1 MPARATTNAN
11 NDHARETL
19 MLRSTMALVAT
30 ALFACATHSHAQT
43 WPAGQPI
50 KVIIPFTA
58 GSATDVIARTV
69 FEQVGSQIGQTF
81 VVDNRVGASGT
92 LGANAVA
99 KADPDGYTL
108 LVNSSS
114 HTITPSTFANL
125 PYDTEKDF
133 APVIPLANLANVL
146 VVAPAKYKSVKDLV
160 EALRARPGTLNYASA
175 GAGSASHVNAERFLL
190 ATKAKAQHVPFKGAP
205 EALREIVAD
214 RIDFYFTPLAPA
226 RGLINDGKLAAIAVS
241 ASSRSKALPGVP
253 TTVEAGYPN
262 SEYNFWIGV
271 FAPAKTP
278 APIVERLHKEIAAA
292 LANPGVQEKLTKL
305 GADPLT
311 MSAGDFRAMIAKEIK
326 DNAELVKAAG
336 IAGK

>member
-1 MPARATTNAN
+1 MGFVALSLLVSATNIQ
-11 NDHARETL
+11 
-19 MLRSTMALVAT
+19 
-30 ALFACATHSHAQT
+30 AQT
-43 WPAGQPI
+43 PAPAWPAAQPI

-81 VVDNRVGASGT
+81 VIDNRVGASGT

-114 HTITPSTFANL
+114 HTVTPSTFGNL

-133 APVIPLANLANVL
+133 AAIIPLANLANVL
-146 VVAPAKYKSVKDLV
+146 VVAPEKYKSVTDLV
-160 EALRARPGTLNYASA
+160 DAGRAKSGAQNYASA

-190 ATKAKAQHVPFKGAP
+190 AAKFKAQHVPFKGAP
-205 EALREIVAD
+205 EALREIIAD

-226 RGLINDGKLAAIAVS
+226 RGLINDGKLKAIAVS
-241 ASSRSKALPGVP
+241 SSQRSSALPNVP
-253 TTVEAGYPN
+253 TTIEAGFPN

-271 FAPAKTP
+271 FAPSKTP
-278 APIVERLHKEIAAA
+278 IPILERLHKEIAAA
-292 LANPGVQEKLTKL
+292 LANPAVADKLSKL
-305 GADPLT
+305 GADPMK
-311 MSAGDFRAMIAKEIK
+311 MSAEDFRKLIAREIVS
-326 DNAELVKAAG
+326 NAELVKAAG
-336 IAGK
+336 ISAN

>member
-1 MPARATTNAN
+1 MSAIRMGFVALSLLVSATNIQ
-11 NDHARETL
+11 
-19 MLRSTMALVAT
+19 
-30 ALFACATHSHAQT
+30 AQT
-43 WPAGQPI
+43 PAPAWPAAQPI

-81 VVDNRVGASGT
+81 VIDNRVGASGT

-114 HTITPSTFANL
+114 HTITPSTFGNL

-133 APVIPLANLANVL
+133 AAVIPLANLANVL

-160 EALRARPGTLNYASA
+160 DAGRAKSGTQNYALGRRGQRLACQCRAIPARSQGQGAACAVQGRARGTARDRRRPDRLLFHAARA
-175 GAGSASHVNAERFLL
+175 GARADQRRQAHGDRGV
-190 ATKAKAQHVPFKGAP
+190 V
-205 EALREIVAD
+205 VA
-214 RIDFYFTPLAPA
+214 
-226 RGLINDGKLAAIAVS
+226 AVV
-241 ASSRSKALPGVP
+241 KALPNVP
-253 TTVEAGYPN
+253 TTIEAGFPN

-278 APIVERLHKEIAAA
+278 TPILERLHKEIAAA
-292 LANPGVQEKLTKL
+292 LANPAVAEKSSRS
-305 GADPLT
+305 
-311 MSAGDFRAMIAKEIK
+311 SAPIR
-326 DNAELVKAAG
+326 
-336 IAGK
+336 

>member
-1 MPARATTNAN
+1 MHKT
-11 NDHARETL
+11 
-19 MLRSTMALVAT
+19 TMALVAA
-30 ALFACATHSHAQT
+30 ALALAAPAQAQT

-50 KVIIPFTA
+50 KVVIPFTA

-69 FEQVGSQIGQTF
+69 FEQVGKQIGQTF

-114 HTITPSTFANL
+114 HTITPSTFPNL

-133 APVIPLANLANVL
+133 AAVIPLANLANVL
-146 VVAPAKYKSVKDLV
+146 VVSPAKYKTVKDLV
-160 EALRARPGTLNYASA
+160 DAAKAKPGALNYASA
-175 GAGSASHVNAERFLL
+175 GAGSASHVNAERFLM
-190 ATKAKAQHVPFKGAP
+190 AAKARAQHVPFKGAP

-226 RGLINDGKLAAIAVS
+226 RGLINEGKLGAIAVS
-241 ASSRSKALPGVP
+241 ASQRSKALPNVP
-253 TTVEAGYPN
+253 TTIEAGLPN

-271 FAPAKTP
+271 FAPSKTS
-278 APIVERLHKEIAAA
+278 APVLERLHKEIAAA
-292 LANPGVQEKLTKL
+292 LADPGVQERMTKL
-305 GADPLT
+305 GADPMT
-311 MSAGDFRAMIAKEIK
+311 MSAGDFRALIGKEIK
-326 DNAELVKAAG
+326 DNADLVKAAG
-336 IAGK
+336 ITGN

>member
-1 MPARATTNAN
+1 
-11 NDHARETL
+11 
-19 MLRSTMALVAT
+19 MLRFMLATLAAT
-30 ALFACATHSHAQT
+30 AALASQAHAQT

-50 KVIIPFTA
+50 KVVIPFTA

-81 VVDNRVGASGT
+81 VIDNRVGASGT

-99 KADPDGYTL
+99 KADPDGFTL

-133 APVIPLANLANVL
+133 AAIAPLANLANVL
-146 VVAPAKYKSVKDLV
+146 VVAPAKYKSVKDVV
-160 EALRARPGTLNYASA
+160 EAARAKPGTLNYASA

-190 ATKAKAQHVPFKGAP
+190 AAKAKAQHVPFKGAP

-241 ASSRSKALPGVP
+241 STQRSKALPNVP
-253 TTVEAGYPN
+253 TTVEAGFPN

-278 APIVERLHKEIAAA
+278 APILERLHKEVAAA
-292 LANPGVQEKLTKL
+292 LANPAVVEKMSKL
-305 GADPLT
+305 GADPMT
-311 MSAGDFRAMIAKEIK
+311 MSAGDFRALIGKEIVS
-326 DNAELVKAAG
+326 NAELVKAAG
-336 IAGK
+336 IKGN

>member
-1 MPARATTNAN
+1 
-11 NDHARETL
+11 
-19 MLRSTMALVAT
+19 MLRTTMALVA
-30 ALFACATHSHAQT
+30 ASLAFATPSNAQG

-58 GSATDVIARTV
+58 GSATDTIARTV

-81 VVDNRVGASGT
+81 VIDNRVGASGT

-114 HTITPSTFANL
+114 HTITPSTFSNL

-133 APVIPLANLANVL
+133 AAVIPLANLANVL
-146 VVAPAKYKSVKDLV
+146 VVSPAKYKSVKDLV
-160 EALRARPGTLNYASA
+160 EAARAKPGALNYGTA

-190 ATKAKAQHVPFKGAP
+190 AANAKAQHVPFKGAP

-241 ASSRSKALPGVP
+241 SSLRSKALPNVP
-253 TTVEAGYPN
+253 TTIESGIPN
-262 SEYNFWIGV
+262 SEYNFWIGL

-278 APIVERLHKEIAAA
+278 APILERLHKEIAAA
-292 LANPGVQEKLTKL
+292 LANPAVQERLTKL
-305 GADPLT
+305 GADPMP
-311 MSAGDFRAMIAKEIK
+311 MSAADFRALIGKEIK
-326 DNAELVKAAG
+326 SNAELVKAAG
-336 IAGK
+336 IKPN

>member
-1 MPARATTNAN
+1 
-11 NDHARETL
+11 
-19 MLRSTMALVAT
+19 MLRLTMALVAAT
-30 ALFACATHSHAQT
+30 FASATSLYAQG

-50 KVIIPFTA
+50 KVVIPFTA

-81 VVDNRVGASGT
+81 VIDNRVGASGT
-92 LGANAVA
+92 LGASAVA

-114 HTITPSTFANL
+114 HTITPSTFPNL

-133 APVIPLANLANVL
+133 AAVIPLANLANVL
-146 VVAPAKYKSVKDLV
+146 VVAPTKYKSVKELV
-160 EALRARPGTLNYASA
+160 DAGLAKPGTLNYATA

-190 ATKAKAQHVPFKGAP
+190 AAKAKAQHVPFKGAP

-241 ASSRSKALPGVP
+241 SSQRSKALPNVP
-253 TTVEAGYPN
+253 TTIEGGFPN

-271 FAPAKTP
+271 FAPSKTP
-278 APIVERLHKEIAAA
+278 APVLERLHKEIAAA

-305 GADPLT
+305 GADPMP
-311 MSAGDFRAMIAKEIK
+311 MSANDFRALIGKEIK
-326 DNAELVKAAG
+326 DNAALVKAAG
-336 IAGK
+336 ISAK

>member
-1 MPARATTNAN
+1 
-11 NDHARETL
+11 
-19 MLRSTMALVAT
+19 MLKLKMALAAAT
-30 ALFACATHSHAQT
+30 LAIIPSAYAQT

-92 LGANAVA
+92 LGANTVA

-114 HTITPSTFANL
+114 HTITPSTFPNL

-133 APVIPLANLANVL
+133 AAVIPLANLANVL
-146 VVAPAKYKSVKDLV
+146 VVAPSKYKSVKDV
-160 EALRARPGTLNYASA
+160 ADAARAKPGALNYASA

-190 ATKAKAQHVPFKGAP
+190 AANAKAQHVPFKGAP

-241 ASSRSKALPGVP
+241 SSSRSKALPNVP
-253 TTVEAGYPN
+253 TTIESGLPN

-278 APIVERLHKEIAAA
+278 AAVLERLHKEIAAA

-305 GADPLT
+305 GADPMV
-311 MSAGDFRAMIAKEIK
+311 MSSADFHALIGKEIK
-326 DNAELVKAAG
+326 DNAALVKAAG
-336 IAGK
+336 ITGK

>member
-1 MPARATTNAN
+1 
-11 NDHARETL
+11 
-19 MLRSTMALVAT
+19 MLRIAL
-30 ALFACATHSHAQT
+30 ALAAAASAFSPSAQAQT

-50 KVIIPFTA
+50 KVVIPFTA

-81 VVDNRVGASGT
+81 VIDNRVGASGT

-114 HTITPSTFANL
+114 HTITPSTFPNL

-133 APVIPLANLANVL
+133 AAVIPLANLANVL
-146 VVAPAKYKSVKDLV
+146 VVAPSKYKSVKDV
-160 EALRARPGTLNYASA
+160 ADAARAKPGALNYASA

-190 ATKAKAQHVPFKGAP
+190 AANGKAQHVPFKGAP

-226 RGLINDGKLAAIAVS
+226 RGLINDGKLSAIAVS
-241 ASSRSKALPGVP
+241 SSQRSKALPNVP
-253 TTVEAGYPN
+253 TTIEAGLPN

-278 APIVERLHKEIAAA
+278 APILERLHKEIAAA

-305 GADPLT
+305 GADPMTLS
-311 MSAGDFRAMIAKEIK
+311 SADFRALISKEIK
-326 DNAELVKAAG
+326 DNAALVKAAG
-336 IAGK
+336 ITGN

>member
-1 MPARATTNAN
+1 
-11 NDHARETL
+11 
-19 MLRSTMALVAT
+19 MLRIAT
-30 ALFACATHSHAQT
+30 ALAAATIAIAAPPHAQSQT

-114 HTITPSTFANL
+114 HTITPSTFPSL

-133 APVIPLANLANVL
+133 AAVIPLANLANVL
-146 VVAPAKYKSVKDLV
+146 VVSPAKYKSVKDLV
-160 EALRARPGTLNYASA
+160 DAGLAKPGALNYATA

-190 ATKAKAQHVPFKGAP
+190 AANAKAQHVPFKGAP

-241 ASSRSKALPGVP
+241 SSQRSKALPNVP
-253 TTVEAGYPN
+253 TTVESGFPN

-292 LANPGVQEKLTKL
+292 LANPGVAERLSKL
-305 GADPLT
+305 GADPMA
-311 MSAGDFRAMIAKEIK
+311 MSANDFRAMIGKEIVS
-326 DNAELVKAAG
+326 NADLVKKVG
-336 IAGK
+336 ITGN

>member
-1 MPARATTNAN
+1 MKRSVIALAALSIILATPA
-11 NDHARETL
+11 D
-19 MLRSTMALVAT
+19 
-30 ALFACATHSHAQT
+30 AQT

-50 KVIIPFTA
+50 KVVIPFTA

-69 FEQVGSQIGQTF
+69 FDQVGKQIGQTF
-81 VVDNRVGASGT
+81 VIDNRVGASGT

-114 HTITPSTFANL
+114 HTITPSTFQNL

-133 APVIPLANLANVL
+133 AAIAPLANLANVL
-146 VVAPAKYKSVKDLV
+146 VVSPAKYKSVKDVV
-160 EALRARPGTLNYASA
+160 EAAKAKPGALNYASA

-190 ATKAKAQHVPFKGAP
+190 AAKAKAQHVPFKGAP

-214 RIDFYFTPLAPA
+214 RIDFYFSPLAPA
-226 RGLINDGKLAAIAVS
+226 RGLINEGKLGAIAVS
-241 ASSRSKALPGVP
+241 ASQRSKALPNVP
-253 TTVEAGYPN
+253 TTIEAGLPD

-278 APIVERLHKEIAAA
+278 APVLDRLHKEIAAA
-292 LANPGVQEKLTKL
+292 LAEPSVAERMTKL
-305 GADPLT
+305 GADPMT
-311 MSAGDFRAMIAKEIK
+311 MGAADFRALIGKEIR
-326 DNAELVKAAG
+326 DNAALVKAAG
-336 IAGK
+336 ITGN

>member
-1 MPARATTNAN
+1 
-11 NDHARETL
+11 
-19 MLRSTMALVAT
+19 MLRIAL
-30 ALFACATHSHAQT
+30 ALAAAASAFSPSAQAQT

-50 KVIIPFTA
+50 KVVIPFTA

-81 VVDNRVGASGT
+81 VIDNRVGASGT
-92 LGANAVA
+92 IGANAVA

-114 HTITPSTFANL
+114 HTITPSTFPNL

-133 APVIPLANLANVL
+133 AAVIPLANLANVL
-146 VVAPAKYKSVKDLV
+146 VVAPSKYKSVKDV
-160 EALRARPGTLNYASA
+160 ADAARAKPGALNYASA

-190 ATKAKAQHVPFKGAP
+190 AANAKAQHVPFKGAP

-226 RGLINDGKLAAIAVS
+226 RGLINDGKLSAIAVS
-241 ASSRSKALPGVP
+241 SSQRSKALPNVP
-253 TTVEAGYPN
+253 TTIEAGLPN

-278 APIVERLHKEIAAA
+278 APILERLHKEIAAA

-305 GADPLT
+305 GADPMTLS
-311 MSAGDFRAMIAKEIK
+311 SADFRALISKEIK
-326 DNAELVKAAG
+326 DNAALVKAAG
-336 IAGK
+336 ITGN

>member
-1 MPARATTNAN
+1 
-11 NDHARETL
+11 
-19 MLRSTMALVAT
+19 MLRLSFALTT
-30 ALFACATHSHAQT
+30 AALAFAAPAHAQTQSQT

-69 FEQVGSQIGQTF
+69 FEEVGKQIGQTF
-81 VVDNRVGASGT
+81 VIDNRVGASGT

-114 HTITPSTFANL
+114 HTITPSTFSNL

-133 APVIPLANLANVL
+133 AAVTPLANLANVL
-146 VVAPAKYKSVKDLV
+146 VVAPSKYKSVKDLA
-160 EALRARPGTLNYASA
+160 EAARAKPGGLNYATA

-190 ATKAKAQHVPFKGAP
+190 AARAKAQHVPFKGAP
-205 EALREIVAD
+205 EGLREIVAD

-241 ASSRSKALPGVP
+241 SSQRSKALPNVP
-253 TTVEAGYPN
+253 TTVESGFPN

-278 APIVERLHKEIAAA
+278 APVLERLHKEISAA
-292 LANPGVQEKLTKL
+292 LANPAVAEKMTKL
-305 GADPLT
+305 GADPMT
-311 MSAGDFRAMIAKEIK
+311 MSAADFRALIGKEIK
-326 DNAELVKAAG
+326 DNAELVKAADIKG
-336 IAGK
+336 N

>member
-1 MPARATTNAN
+1 
-11 NDHARETL
+11 
-19 MLRSTMALVAT
+19 MLRLKMALAAAT
-30 ALFACATHSHAQT
+30 LAIIPSAYAQT

-114 HTITPSTFANL
+114 HTITPSTFPNL

-133 APVIPLANLANVL
+133 AAVIPLANLANVL
-146 VVAPAKYKSVKDLV
+146 VVAPSKYKSVKDV
-160 EALRARPGTLNYASA
+160 ADAARAKPGALNYASA

-190 ATKAKAQHVPFKGAP
+190 AANAKAQHVPFKGAP

-241 ASSRSKALPGVP
+241 SSSRSKALPNVP
-253 TTVEAGYPN
+253 TTIEAGLPN

-278 APIVERLHKEIAAA
+278 ASILERLHQEIAAA

-305 GADPLT
+305 GADPMV
-311 MSAGDFRAMIAKEIK
+311 MSSADFRALIGKEIK
-326 DNAELVKAAG
+326 DNAALVKAAG
-336 IAGK
+336 ITGK

>member
-1 MPARATTNAN
+1 
-11 NDHARETL
+11 
-19 MLRSTMALVAT
+19 MLRLTLALAAT
-30 ALFACATHSHAQT
+30 ALVSATSLFATSSHAQT

-50 KVIIPFTA
+50 KVVIPFTA
-58 GSATDVIARTV
+58 GSATDTIARTV

-81 VVDNRVGASGT
+81 VIDNRVGASGT

-114 HTITPSTFANL
+114 HTITPSTFSNL

-133 APVIPLANLANVL
+133 AAVIPLANLANVL
-146 VVAPAKYKSVKDLV
+146 VVAPSKYKSVKDV
-160 EALRARPGTLNYASA
+160 ADAARAKPGALNYASA

-190 ATKAKAQHVPFKGAP
+190 AANAKAQHVPFKGAP

-226 RGLINDGKLAAIAVS
+226 RGLINDGKLSAIAVS
-241 ASSRSKALPGVP
+241 SSSRSKALPNVP
-253 TTVEAGYPN
+253 TTVEAGFPN

-271 FAPAKTP
+271 FAPAKTA
-278 APIVERLHKEIAAA
+278 APVLERLHKEIAAA
-292 LANPGVQEKLTKL
+292 LANPAVIEKMTKL
-305 GADPLT
+305 GADPMT
-311 MSAGDFRAMIAKEIK
+311 MSAADFRALIGKEIK
-326 DNAELVKAAG
+326 DNAALVKAAG
-336 IAGK
+336 IKAN

>member
-1 MPARATTNAN
+1 MFR
-11 NDHARETL
+11 L
-19 MLRSTMALVAT
+19 ST
-30 ALFACATHSHAQT
+30 ALAAAALISATPLHAQN
-43 WPAGQPI
+43 WPSGQPI

-114 HTITPSTFANL
+114 HTITPSTFPNL

-133 APVIPLANLANVL
+133 AAVIPLANLANVL
-146 VVAPAKYKSVKDLV
+146 VVAPSKYKSVKDV
-160 EALRARPGTLNYASA
+160 ADAARAKPGALNYASA
-175 GAGSASHVNAERFLL
+175 GAGSASHVNAERFLM
-190 ATKAKAQHVPFKGAP
+190 AANAKAQHVPFKGAP

-241 ASSRSKALPGVP
+241 SSQRSKALPDVP
-253 TTVEAGYPN
+253 TTIEAGLPN

-305 GADPLT
+305 GADPMT
-311 MSAGDFRAMIAKEIK
+311 MSSADFRALIGKEIK
-326 DNAELVKAAG
+326 DNAALVKAAG
-336 IAGK
+336 ITGN

>member
-1 MPARATTNAN
+1 
-11 NDHARETL
+11 
-19 MLRSTMALVAT
+19 MLRLTVALAAT
-30 ALFACATHSHAQT
+30 ALVSATSLLATSSHAQT

-50 KVIIPFTA
+50 KVVIPFTA
-58 GSATDVIARTV
+58 GSATDTIARTV

-81 VVDNRVGASGT
+81 VIDNRVGASGT

-114 HTITPSTFANL
+114 HTITPSTFSNL

-133 APVIPLANLANVL
+133 AAVTPLANLANVL
-146 VVAPAKYKSVKDLV
+146 VVSPAKYKSVKDLV
-160 EALRARPGTLNYASA
+160 DAARTKPGALNYATA

-190 ATKAKAQHVPFKGAP
+190 AAKAKAQHVPFKGAP

-226 RGLINDGKLAAIAVS
+226 RGLINDGKLSAIAVS
-241 ASSRSKALPGVP
+241 SSQRSKALPNVP
-253 TTVEAGYPN
+253 TTVEAGFPN

-271 FAPAKTP
+271 FAPAKTA
-278 APIVERLHKEIAAA
+278 APVLERLHKEIAAA
-292 LANPGVQEKLTKL
+292 LTNPAVIEKMTKL
-305 GADPLT
+305 GADPMT
-311 MSAGDFRAMIAKEIK
+311 MSAADFRALIGKEIK
-326 DNAELVKAAG
+326 DNADLVKAAG
-336 IAGK
+336 IKAN

>member
-1 MPARATTNAN
+1 
-11 NDHARETL
+11 
-19 MLRSTMALVAT
+19 MLRLKMALAAAT
-30 ALFACATHSHAQT
+30 LAIIPSAYAQT

-114 HTITPSTFANL
+114 HTITPSTFPNL

-133 APVIPLANLANVL
+133 AAVIPLANLANVL
-146 VVAPAKYKSVKDLV
+146 VVAPSKYKSVKDV
-160 EALRARPGTLNYASA
+160 ADAARAKPGALNYASA

-190 ATKAKAQHVPFKGAP
+190 AANAKAQHVPFKGAP

-241 ASSRSKALPGVP
+241 SSSRSKALPNVP
-253 TTVEAGYPN
+253 TTIEAGFPN

-278 APIVERLHKEIAAA
+278 ASILERLHQEIAAA

-305 GADPLT
+305 GADPMV
-311 MSAGDFRAMIAKEIK
+311 MSSADFRALIGKEIK
-326 DNAELVKAAG
+326 DNAALVKAAG
-336 IAGK
+336 ITGK